1 MKGVTMDGFF
11 NSKFM
16 QGLQNGGQ
24 KLATNPFVS
33 ALQSAMMSMM
43 APIMVGAIFTIIDA
57 VCCNLFHL
65 WTADSTIYLTIYKPY
80 EFTMNTISIWLVFL
94 LGYNYAKNCGLKSP
108 VMSGIDSAVVFL
120 IVASSVSVTEA
131 GVSVMDMTYLGAQ
144 GMFIG
149 FLICW
154 VTIRVEKFCVDHNVR
169 IKMPDVCP
177 PALVNGFSA
186 ILPLLFAVVPCYLV
200 DIIIRAVSGGS
211 LGLCAGFMF
220 ILSYPLNALISVPG
234 MIVLGI
240 LAGLMWLFGIHGTM
254 ILVSVL
260 MAPMIQAIAANEALF
275 AAGTKLTFA
284 NGFNASF
291 LFGCMAVC
299 GGTGNTWP
307 AVIWGTRRAKSKQIQ
322 AVSKIALVP
331 GWFGINEPVTFGFPV
346 MYNPVLGI
354 PYVLT
359 IPVNMLITY
368 FLGWRTGFLV
378 PSHIAIMSLLP
389 MGFGGFLGSLSW
401 HNFIWDYIMLIPD
414 ALIWIPFMKVYDKQ
428 LYEQEQKAAAEEKA
442 AA

>member
-1 MKGVTMDGFF
+1 MDGFF

-131 GVSVMDMTYLGAQ
+131 GASVMDMTYLGAQ

-154 VTIRVEKFCVDHNVR
+154 VTDR
-169 IKMPDVCP
+169 
-177 PALVNGFSA
+177 
-186 ILPLLFAVVPCYLV
+186 
-200 DIIIRAVSGGS
+200 
-211 LGLCAGFMF
+211 
-220 ILSYPLNALISVPG
+220 
-234 MIVLGI
+234 
-240 LAGLMWLFGIHGTM
+240 
-254 ILVSVL
+254 
-260 MAPMIQAIAANEALF
+260 
-275 AAGTKLTFA
+275 
-284 NGFNASF
+284 
-291 LFGCMAVC
+291 
-299 GGTGNTWP
+299 
-307 AVIWGTRRAKSKQIQ
+307 
-322 AVSKIALVP
+322 
-331 GWFGINEPVTFGFPV
+331 
-346 MYNPVLGI
+346 
-354 PYVLT
+354 
-359 IPVNMLITY
+359 
-368 FLGWRTGFLV
+368 
-378 PSHIAIMSLLP
+378 
-389 MGFGGFLGSLSW
+389 SLSG
-401 HNFIWDYIMLIPD
+401 
-414 ALIWIPFMKVYDKQ
+414 
-428 LYEQEQKAAAEEKA
+428 
-442 AA
+442 

>member
-1 MKGVTMDGFF
+1 
-11 NSKFM
+11 
-16 QGLQNGGQ
+16 
-24 KLATNPFVS
+24 
-33 ALQSAMMSMM
+33 
-43 APIMVGAIFTIIDA
+43 
-57 VCCNLFHL
+57 
-65 WTADSTIYLTIYKPY
+65 
-80 EFTMNTISIWLVFL
+80 
-94 LGYNYAKNCGLKSP
+94 
-108 VMSGIDSAVVFL
+108 
-120 IVASSVSVTEA
+120 
-131 GVSVMDMTYLGAQ
+131 
-144 GMFIG
+144 
-149 FLICW
+149 
-154 VTIRVEKFCVDHNVR
+154 
-169 IKMPDVCP
+169 
-177 PALVNGFSA
+177 
-186 ILPLLFAVVPCYLV
+186 
-200 DIIIRAVSGGS
+200 
-211 LGLCAGFMF
+211 
-220 ILSYPLNALISVPG
+220 
-234 MIVLGI
+234 
-240 LAGLMWLFGIHGTM
+240 
-254 ILVSVL
+254 
-260 MAPMIQAIAANEALF
+260 
-275 AAGTKLTFA
+275 LTFA

-378 PSHIAIMSLLP
+378 PGHIAIMSLLP
-389 MGFGGFLGSLSW
+389 MGFGGFLSSLSW
-401 HNFIWDYIMLIPD
+401 RNFIWDYIMLIPD